1 MQIKR
6 LLQVAHHAS
15 LQRLVPRGGRAK
27 GRHHDQ
33 AGLRAMSAYPLEQF
47 KAIGSRHFQIANDE
61 VILFGPEDAYGLCP
75 VHHPTDEVT
84 ILAQRVNNAPVEVLF
99 VLNYENTPLIR
110 HSYHRLFCGV
120 NVLFPVW
127 DALMPTFYLRVSLI
141 PITIACSRLRR
152 SPDVVCGVENALAH
166 FPHHILHQARRSR
179 ASTRREK
186 AKTLN
191 RVSFSRDKCRK
202 GNRHFRA
209 EPLITGN
216 SHHTSMMPDDA
227 AHDRES

>member
-6 LLQVAHHAS
+6 LLQVAYHAS
-15 LQRLVPRGGRAK
+15 LQCLVPRGGRAK
-27 GRHHDQ
+27 GRHHNQ

-61 VILFGPEDAYGLCP
+61 VELFGPEDAYGLCP
-75 VHHPTDEVT
+75 VHHPPDEVT

-120 NVLFPVW
+120 NVWYTVW
-127 DALMPTFYLRVSLI
+127 DALI
-141 PITIACSRLRR
+141 PSF
-152 SPDVVCGVENALAH
+152 
-166 FPHHILHQARRSR
+166 FPQGS
-179 ASTRREK
+179 
-186 AKTLN
+186 
-191 RVSFSRDKCRK
+191 VFFSRDKCRK

-216 SHHTSMMPDDA
+216 SHHTSMMPDDT